1 MSPGGHLG
9 DPERPRSPTRPSRGP
24 HRGPHR
30 ALGAPPDRRGEGHTW
45 PHGALSPGVRRSD
58 PVPQMQLSET
68 LPPPCLRRGSAWE
81 GSSEPGGQE
90 GRPPY
95 LWRLWPVR
103 LPSWGSG
110 APPSGTHHL
119 PLGGR
124 RERGWG
130 AGAGGCAAP
139 SPGHLSPRA
148 PVGED
153 PAPGREGSERP
164 DSLQSPRG
172 SGGKPSEMAASPPP
186 HPSGEKAFVTPTGSP
201 RAALGERGTGISPAL
216 GGAWHTGP
224 ERDRQQGR
232 ARLVHR
238 AGVGGRGGPRAPA
251 DDSEGPGQLKPRCQ
265 GS

>member
-24 HRGPHR
+24 HGGPHR

-68 LPPPCLRRGSAWE
+68 LPPPGLRRGSAWE

-95 LWRLWPVR
+95 LWRLWPAR
-103 LPSWGSG
+103 LPPWGSG
-110 APPSGTHHL
+110 ATPPTSGTHHL
-119 PLGGR
+119 PLEGR

-139 SPGHLSPRA
+139 SPGHPSPRA
-148 PVGED
+148 PCGRGPSARQGGLRAAGLPAEPQRLRGKDFRDGCLSTTPPFWGESLRD
-153 PAPGREGSERP
+153 AYWEPPGRPGRKGYGHQPRPGGCLAHGARAGPTAGAGAPGTQSWSRRMGRTK
-164 DSLQSPRG
+164 SPR
-172 SGGKPSEMAASPPP
+172 
-186 HPSGEKAFVTPTGSP
+186 
-201 RAALGERGTGISPAL
+201 
-216 GGAWHTGP
+216 
-224 ERDRQQGR
+224 
-232 ARLVHR
+232 
-238 AGVGGRGGPRAPA
+238 
-251 DDSEGPGQLKPRCQ
+251 
-265 GS
+265 